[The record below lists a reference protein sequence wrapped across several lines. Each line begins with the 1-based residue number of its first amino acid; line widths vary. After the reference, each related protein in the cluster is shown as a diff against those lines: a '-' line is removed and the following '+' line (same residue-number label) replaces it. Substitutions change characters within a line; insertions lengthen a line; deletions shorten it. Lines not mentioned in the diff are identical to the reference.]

1 LHGYVYIARFTQLSV
16 ERANL
21 LPLIKEIATYVK
33 SLYKIKSYANQCK
46 RARGSTREI
55 SAGLRT
61 RVT

>member
-1 LHGYVYIARFTQLSV
+1 LHRYVYIARFIQLSV

-21 LPLIKEIATYVK
+21 LLLIKKIATYIK

-46 RARGSTREI
+46 RARGSTSEI
-55 SAGLRT
+55 SVGLRT